1 MRRKGLGYFAL
12 AVSIAVVFAPRP
24 AASGPSHSAENGS
37 LFSRVLAPTVDS
49 VDVRE
54 RNVARA
60 VAQAAPLWLSL
71 LVGAVIVPRLLVL
84 FSMPATRPRRRHDRS
99 VVSHGCRAPPGTPI

>member
-1 MRRKGLGYFAL
+1 MRKNGLGYFAL

-24 AASGPSHSAENGS
+24 ATSGPSPSAESGS
-37 LFSRVLAPTVDS
+37 LFSRVLAPTVDT

-54 RNVARA
+54 RNVAR
-60 VAQAAPLWLSL
+60 VIAQAAPLWLSL

-84 FSMPATRPRRRHDRS
+84 FSLPPTRPRRQRDRNIA
-99 VVSHGCRAPPGTPI
+99 SHGCRAPPGMPI